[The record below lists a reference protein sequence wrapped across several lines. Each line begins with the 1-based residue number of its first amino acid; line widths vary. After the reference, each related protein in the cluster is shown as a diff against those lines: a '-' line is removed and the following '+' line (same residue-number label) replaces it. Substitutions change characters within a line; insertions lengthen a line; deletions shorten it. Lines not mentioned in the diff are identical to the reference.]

1 MAVKKVI
8 VVDPDILVILLE
20 RDVVA
25 FVGINIHNADVSDF
39 QILGSFDAE
48 TPAICS
54 RIITDAFNSHR
65 KALFFAHIDGD
76 VTLVG
81 HFGVRHISQ
90 ETNHQRALIIALLE
104 RS

>member
-1 MAVKKVI
+1 MAVEKVI

-76 VTLVG
+76 VALVG